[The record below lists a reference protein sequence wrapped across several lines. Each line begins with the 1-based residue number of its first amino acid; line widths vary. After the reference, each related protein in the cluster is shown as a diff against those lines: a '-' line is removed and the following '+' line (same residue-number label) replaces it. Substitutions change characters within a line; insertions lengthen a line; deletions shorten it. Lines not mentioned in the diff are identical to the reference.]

1 MPAGDDLILVDA
13 SNLHVGGGVQ
23 VAAAFI
29 NDLPRTMAME
39 PVPAQV
45 VVSVSSEVLPNLN
58 EATLVGLE
66 VVHLNSGPRKWRLP
80 PGPKP
85 HTIFTVFGPVYRR
98 RKASREI
105 AGFALP
111 RLVYDL
117 PAVGLPAPDLRE
129 RLAGI
134 VRWWCFRQADTL
146 VTETQDCAQHIE
158 QHIRGADVRVVP
170 NAVSD
175 AVRDPAQWTTPT
187 GLPDPGDGLLLAAV
201 GRPYPHKNFAL
212 LDPLAA
218 ELERRLAQRVGYVT
232 TLDEDEW
239 NWLSPGLQERT
250 YNMGRM
256 RQRELAA
263 VYERCA
269 ATVFPSL
276 LEVFSVTPLESMAV
290 GVPVFAS
297 DLPSIRS
304 AYGAGAAYF
313 DPHDARRAAD
323 TIAANLSDPE
333 RLRELGDCGR
343 RQLAGMPTAAQRTD
357 RYWHIITEGVRN
369 A

>member
-1 MPAGDDLILVDA
+1 MPPVILVDA
-13 SNLHVGGGVQ
+13 SNLHVGGGIQ

-29 NDLPRTMAME
+29 NDLPRAMTQQA
-39 PVPAQV
+39 VRAQV
-45 VVSVSSEVLPNLN
+45 VVSASSEVLPNLN
-58 EATLVGLE
+58 AATLDAIE
-66 VVHLNSGPRKWRLP
+66 VVHLDSGPRKWHLP
-80 PGPKP
+80 EGPTP

-98 RKASREI
+98 RRARREI

-129 RLAGI
+129 RLTGI
-134 VRWWCFRQADTL
+134 VRWWCFKQADTL
-146 VTETQDCAQHIE
+146 VTETQDCAQHIQ
-158 QHIRGADVRVVP
+158 QHVRGADVRVVP

-175 AVRDPAQWTTPT
+175 AVRDPAQWTTPE
-187 GLPDPGDGLLLAAV
+187 GLPEAGEGLLLAAV
-201 GRPYPHKNFAL
+201 GRPYPHKNFRL
-212 LDPLAA
+212 LEPLAT
-218 ELERRLAQRVGYVT
+218 ELELRLDQRVGYVT

-239 NWLSPGLQERT
+239 NWLSPGLKERT
-250 YNMGRM
+250 HNMGHI

-263 VYERCA
+263 VYQRCT

-276 LEVFSVTPLESMAV
+276 LEVFSVTPLESMAM

-304 AYGAGAAYF
+304 AYGRGAVYF
-313 DPHDARRAAD
+313 NPHDARRAAE
-323 TIAANLSDPE
+323 TIAPYLSDSAL
-333 RLRELGDCGR
+333 LRELGDAGR
-343 RQLAGMPTAAQRTD
+343 KQLVKMPTAAQRTD
-357 RYWHIITEGVRN
+357 RYWGIICEGLSR